1 MIIAS
6 YIKTYV
12 ICTVIITYIS
22 GLFTKQIYEMLP
34 KNNKKKIYT
43 LWSSFSNDLT
53 TGLILMKLQL
63 DSNVEL
69 RINDIPQILSNTE
82 VLFSVVLT
90 FVGKI
95 LINAPN

>member
-1 MIIAS
+1 
-6 YIKTYV
+6 
-12 ICTVIITYIS
+12 
-22 GLFTKQIYEMLP
+22 
-34 KNNKKKIYT
+34 
-43 LWSSFSNDLT
+43 
-53 TGLILMKLQL
+53 MKLQL

>member
-1 MIIAS
+1 
-6 YIKTYV
+6 
-12 ICTVIITYIS
+12 
-22 GLFTKQIYEMLP
+22 MLP
-34 KNNKKKIYT
+34 KNNKKNIYT

-63 DSNVEL
+63 DSNAEL
-69 RINDIPQILSNTE
+69 KINDIPQILSNTE